1 MIYDQNIKIIYG
13 CSVFVWRASDTT
25 LLLIFSDVV
34 LARPIELCGCGEDC
48 GSNVPMVPEYSY
60 YVKKGDSLLL
70 ILFEIRMHLVLY
82 YTPAV

>member
-48 GSNVPMVPEYSY
+48 GSNVPMVSY
-60 YVKKGDSLLL
+60 LNTRTTLKRVIPCY
-70 ILFEIRMHLVLY
+70 
-82 YTPAV
+82 